1 MRKKTTLIYQVKL
14 RWAAIDPCILYYF
27 ILQGSLSYD
36 IYFYNTAL
44 LFFLILVA
52 FQYVVF

>member
-1 MRKKTTLIYQVKL
+1 MRKKTTLMYQVKL